1 VERRLVVSGEVALL
15 KKFQPLM
22 HFLRLVADRDKALNQ
37 LLLRVGEALRQ
48 DVTVSHHFEGDGRFR
63 RGSMYM
69 P

>member
-1 VERRLVVSGEVALL
+1 MERRLVVSGEVALL

-22 HFLRLVADRDKALNQ
+22 HFLRLVADRDKAVNR

-48 DVTVSHHFEGDGRFR
+48 DVTAFPS
-63 RGSMYM
+63 